1 MIGRLLMKS
10 CLLPFPGLLLALTLS
25 LQAQPSPEPSLEA
38 AALLINQEEMSHEF
52 TLEAAFPRPM
62 VGEDAVGKAGDSPA
76 KLNPAWAGKWVWESQ
91 RVARFIPSEAPK
103 MGTTYEIE
111 LKSGLKDLGGAKVD
125 GGKAIKVKSPG
136 LRIVSESRPIHPE
149 DRPPPARLAPT
160 LLLMNAPVSAASL
173 RNATRYVDK
182 YGQVVQATARFARWE
197 ELSTSARAHLVFAE
211 QVQQRKAA
219 LTSEEIPERSLSSTV
234 PWALVVAPDAP
245 LPAGEEW
252 VLTVDGSISV
262 AENSKLKLGQAGKF
276 NFGTILPGSVR
287 HIEEWAPVDGENSIT
302 ISFDKRISLTP
313 EEAAKFVK
321 VTPAVEPAP
330 KIEIHGTSLTLTSP
344 GFAFNTSY
352 RVEVPEGFP
361 AADDLPMAAGLT
373 EPNLVFVPNRP
384 SVALPSTNEVQ
395 LANGRGVYPIEHVN
409 VRSLKVRVREIPAE
423 DLPKILRSYENYT
436 NGMGDEGNGRRYGF
450 PLAIELIPGTE
461 IFDETFK
468 LDPAPEINRSGRME
482 LEWANILKGKRP
494 AALFV
499 QVEGLRPIGR
509 DDGGVALG
517 QSVVQLS
524 DLGLAWK
531 NGDEDMLVYA
541 FSHTSGS
548 PVPDTELAISD
559 RAGKVVHSARTDK
572 DGVARFPK
580 PAEADFITARNG
592 KDSHTTLLDLRYP
605 NYSPWRLGASYYD
618 WREIPADKRG
628 AFLFTDRGVY
638 RPGETVHVA
647 GLARDFKGSL
657 PMIAEEKTAIL
668 KMHDD
673 NNRVFHEE
681 EITLGSCGQFG
692 TSVKLPE
699 VNVGYYHASITL
711 PERQIAAKQKS
722 ADDNEESDSGDEGEE
737 ENGGDAAGDPTKSK
751 PSFTHYFLVQE
762 FKRNTF
768 ELSMPVADSF
778 LAPAT
783 LELPVT
789 ATYYLGAPVSK
800 GDLRWSAHFSSQGF
814 YPENF
819 RDFLFADHREFDGG
833 YWSYYYGLDYYYS
846 PQRATSYLNG
856 EMKLDAVGA
865 AKLAIEVP
873 EEKEFPSPRRVFI
886 TSEVTDANQ
895 QTLSVQAQTMLH
907 PADFYLGLGRPPEV
921 VRAGDK
927 LSLPL
932 VAVAPDGKK
941 TPQAVEASLVIQ
953 KKVWNTIEVK
963 QAGGGMVKRN
973 EESLVEVS
981 RSGITIAEGARAELS
996 FAETGEYH
1004 VTIEAKDSADRIART
1019 TVQMTVQGADYY
1031 AWEGLEGVR
1040 VDLLPDKKIYQAGD
1054 TARLLVK
1061 TPIEGTALV
1070 TVEREGIERAF
1081 VTKLSGSA
1089 PVIEVPLSDM
1099 DAPNT
1104 HVGVMIVEGA
1114 AASQL
1119 KFPMPRAKFGYARL
1133 SIEQRLPKL
1142 TVAVRPMRES
1152 VRPGSE
1158 ATVAVKVTDHAGK
1171 AVTDASIIFTAVD
1184 EGVLAVTGYQ
1194 NPDALGYFHP
1204 ARGLRVRT
1212 SATFPNL
1219 LAENPEELS
1228 VYNKG
1233 YIIGGG
1239 DGESAGKLK
1248 IRTDFTPCAHFTFK
1262 ARTDAAG
1269 QASITFT
1276 TPDTLTRYRLV
1287 AVVAAPDGWR
1297 FGTGTADL
1305 EVTKPL
1311 MLEPSPPRFAH
1322 AGDIMVVRALLL
1334 NQSPVDGVF
1343 SVVLEPDSLV
1353 ALQSTPRAEVALA
1366 AGAQQTVEFTVNFTQ
1381 PGTTKWRWR
1390 ATPVRFDGNLPPDL
1404 EPEMNDSVET
1414 SFKIEHPV
1422 PILRE
1427 IFHARLNPQ
1436 APEAALL
1443 EAASPNLRAG
1453 DGQVLVSIANTRLV
1467 DALPAVRHLQ
1477 GYPYGCVEQTS
1488 SGMMPWLV
1496 ADTLRQLLPEAP
1508 SSEEGKKAIAIGV
1521 RRLSTMQTNS
1531 GGLGYWPGAGE
1542 PDFWGSVSAAHVLL
1556 LAKQGGHEVA
1566 DSLLDPLVEYLKNG
1580 VVDAVGKNENYY
1592 RATSAKALYVLALA
1606 GQADVALMNKLATS
1620 ATLAKDFGPEST
1632 FYLALAFATQ
1642 KDGKEEASRLLT
1654 EWKRPDRANWNWWYD
1669 FSILDALRVQ
1679 AMASAGIDR
1688 SAIEPVIEEMLASR
1702 NAEGDWGSTYT
1713 NSAAVLALAAYHRTY
1728 EKNFGAGK
1736 AVVAW
1741 EGQSREVMLDA
1752 KPQRSTVVIGLHE
1765 MAPGARPVIQLAD
1778 GPSLYVQ
1785 TELAA
1790 RPAEMPRKR
1799 NSPAFAI
1806 ERVYRKVQPDGSLVP
1821 EDNFRV
1827 GDLVAVTLNIKATG
1841 SHRYLAVDDPLPA
1854 SMEAVNPE
1862 FASQG
1867 GNDAAMANA
1876 QTWASDHTELRDSR
1890 ALFFMNNLY
1899 RGGEYAITY
1908 LARVSKAG
1916 NAFAP
1921 PTKIEAM
1928 YDPTLTALGEGGAF
1942 RTSP

>member
-1 MIGRLLMKS
+1 MKS
-10 CLLPFPGLLLALTLS
+10 FRLPVSGLLLSFTLC
-25 LQAQPSPEPSLEA
+25 LQAQQPPAPSLEA
-38 AALLINQEEMSHEF
+38 AALLVNQEEMTHEF

-62 VGEDAVGKAGDSPA
+62 VEDAAVGKTADSPA
-76 KLNPAWAGKWVWESQ
+76 KITPAWAGKWVWESP
-91 RVARFIPSEAPK
+91 RVAKFVPSEAPK
-103 MGTTYEIE
+103 MGTTYEVAM
-111 LKSGLKDLGGAKVD
+111 KSGLKDLGGAKVD
-125 GGKAIKVKSPG
+125 GGKAVKVKSPG
-136 LRIVSESRPIHPE
+136 LQITSESRPIYPE
-149 DRPPPARLAPT
+149 DRPPNARQTPT
-160 LLLMNAPVSAASL
+160 LLLMNAPVSSESL
-173 RNATRYVDK
+173 RNATRYVDAN
-182 YGQVVQATARFARWE
+182 GRSATATARFARWE
-197 ELSTSARAHLVFAE
+197 ELSTSARANLVFSD
-211 QVQQRKAA
+211 QMVRQQPA
-219 LTSEEIPERSLSSTV
+219 LATEDIPERSLSSSV
-234 PWALVVAPDAP
+234 SWALVITPDAP
-245 LPAGEEW
+245 LPAGEDWE
-252 VLTVDGSISV
+252 LAVDGSISA
-262 AENSKLKLGQAGKF
+262 AENSKLKLGQASRFK
-276 NFGTILPGSVR
+276 FGTILPGTVR
-287 HIEEWAPVDGENSIT
+287 GIEQWAPVDGENSIT
-302 ISFDKRISLTP
+302 INFDKRVELTP
-313 EEAAKFVK
+313 EIAAKFVRI
-321 VTPAVEPAP
+321 TPAVEPAP
-330 KIEIHGTSLTLTSP
+330 KAEASGTSLTLTSP
-344 GFAFNTSY
+344 GFAFNSTY
-352 RVEVPEGFP
+352 KVEVLEGFP
-361 AADDLPMAAGLT
+361 AADGLPISNGRV

-395 LANGRGVYPIEHVN
+395 LTNGRGVYPIDYVN
-409 VRSLKVRVREIPAE
+409 VRSLKVRVREIPSE
-423 DLPKILRSYENYT
+423 ELPKVLRSYQNYT
-436 NGMGDEGNGRRYGF
+436 NGMGDEGEGRRYGF
-450 PLAIELIPGTE
+450 PLAAELIPGTE
-461 IFDETFK
+461 IFNETIK
-468 LDPAPEINRSGRME
+468 LDPVPEINRSGNLE
-482 LEWANILKGKRP
+482 LEWETILKGKRP

-517 QSVVQLS
+517 QSVVQIS

-541 FSHTSGS
+541 FSHTTGA
-548 PVPDTELAISD
+548 PVPDTELSIHNRD
-559 RAGKVVHSARTDK
+559 GNVVHSARTDK
-572 DGVARFPK
+572 EGLARFPK
-580 PAEADFITARNG
+580 PADADYIRARNG
-592 KDSHTTLLDLRYP
+592 KDSHATLLQLDDP

-618 WREIPADKRG
+618 WRQLKEDKRG
-628 AFLFTDRGVY
+628 ALIFTDRGVY

-647 GLARDFKGSL
+647 GLVRDFKVSL
-657 PMIAEEKTAIL
+657 PLIAEEKTATL
-668 KMHDD
+668 KLLDD

-692 TSVKLPE
+692 ASVKLPE
-699 VNVGYYHASITL
+699 ASVGYYHASITL
-711 PERQIAAKQKS
+711 PMRKVAAKS
-722 ADDNEESDSGDEGEE
+722 ESEDEGSDSGDEEE
-737 ENGGDAAGDPTKSK
+737 TGDEPAVDPTQST
-751 PSFTHYFLVQE
+751 PSFAHYFMVQE

-783 LELPVT
+783 IELPVT

-819 RDFLFADHREFDGG
+819 RDFLFADQREFDGG

-846 PQRATSYLNG
+846 PQRSTAYLNG
-856 EMKLDAVGA
+856 EMQLDAVGA
-865 AKLAIEVP
+865 AKLIIEVP
-873 EEKEFPSPRRVFI
+873 EEKEFPSPRRAFI

-907 PADFYLGLGRPPEV
+907 PADFYLGIGRPGEV
-921 VRAGDK
+921 IRAGDK

-932 VAVAPDGKK
+932 VAVTPDGKK
-941 TPQAVEASLVIQ
+941 VPQPVEASLIIQ
-953 KKVWNTIEVK
+953 KKTWNTIEVK

-973 EESLVEVS
+973 EESMVETA
-981 RSGITIAEGARAELS
+981 RSSIVITEGARTDLS

-1004 VTIEAKDSADRIART
+1004 VTIEAKDSAERIART
-1019 TVQMTVQGADYY
+1019 TVQMTVHGADYY

-1040 VDLLPDKKIYQAGD
+1040 VDLLPDKKIYQPGD

-1061 TPIEGTALV
+1061 TPIAGTALV

-1081 VTKLSGSA
+1081 VTKLAGSA

-1119 KFPMPRAKFGYARL
+1119 KFPMPRAKFGYTRL
-1133 SIEQRLPKL
+1133 TIEQRLPKL

-1152 VRPGSE
+1152 VRPGGE

-1184 EGVLAVTGYQ
+1184 EGVLAVTGFE
-1194 NPDALGYFHP
+1194 NPDPLGYFHP
-1204 ARGLRVRT
+1204 SRSLRVRT

-1228 VYNKG
+1228 AYNKG

-1239 DGESAGKLK
+1239 DGAGMGRMKT
-1248 IRTDFTPCAHFTFK
+1248 RTDFTPCAHFAFK
-1262 ARTDAAG
+1262 ARTDATG

-1297 FGTGTADL
+1297 FGTGTANL

-1322 AGDIMVVRALLL
+1322 VGDIMVVRALLL

-1366 AGAQQTVEFTVNFTQ
+1366 AGAQQTVEFTVNFAQ
-1381 PGTTKWRWR
+1381 AGTTKWRWR
-1390 ATPVRFDGNLPPDL
+1390 ATPVRFNGNLPPDL

-1414 SFKIEHPV
+1414 TFKVEHPV

-1436 APEAALL
+1436 AKEAALL
-1443 EAASPNLRAG
+1443 ETASPNLRAG

-1496 ADTLRQLLPEAP
+1496 ADSLRQLLPETP
-1508 SSEEGKKAIAIGV
+1508 SAEAGKKAIAMGV
-1521 RRLSTMQTNS
+1521 RRLTSMQTNS
-1531 GGLGYWPGAGE
+1531 GGLGYWPGADE
-1542 PDFWGSVSAAHVLL
+1542 PDFWGSVAAAHVLM

-1580 VVDAVGKNENYY
+1580 LVEAMGKNDNYY

-1606 GQADVALMNKLATS
+1606 GKADVAIMNKLATS
-1620 ATLAKDFGPEST
+1620 ATLSKDYGPESAL
-1632 FYLALAFATQ
+1632 YLALAFATT
-1642 KDGKEEASRLLT
+1642 KDGKEEAARLLAS
-1654 EWKRPDRANWNWWYD
+1654 WKAPEKGNWTWWYD
-1669 FSILDALRVQ
+1669 SSILDSLRVQ
-1679 AMASAGIDR
+1679 AMASAGMDR
-1688 SAIEPVIEEMLASR
+1688 SVVEPVVEEMLAAR

-1713 NSAAVLALAAYHRTY
+1713 NSAAVFALAAYHRTY
-1728 EKNFGAGK
+1728 EKNFGAAK

-1741 EGQSREVMLDA
+1741 EGQSRDVTLDA
-1752 KPQRSTVVIGLHE
+1752 KPQRATIVIGLHE

-1790 RPAEMPRKR
+1790 RPTEMPRKR
-1799 NSPAFAI
+1799 NSPAFSI
-1806 ERVYRKVQPDGSLVP
+1806 ERIYRKVQPDGTLVP

-1827 GDLVAVTLNIKATG
+1827 GDLVAVSLNVKATG
-1841 SHRYLAVDDPLPA
+1841 SHLYLAVDDPLPA
-1854 SMEAVNPE
+1854 SLEAVNPE
-1862 FASQG
+1862 FTSQG
-1867 GNDAAMANA
+1867 GNEAAMSSA

-1899 RGGEYAITY
+1899 RGGEYTITY

-1928 YDPTLTALGEGGAF
+1928 YDPTSTALGEGGPF

>member
-1 MIGRLLMKS
+1 MKTF
-10 CLLPFPGLLLALTLS
+10 LFPLSGLFLAFALG
-25 LQAQPSPEPSLEA
+25 LQAQPAPSLES
-38 AALLINQEEMSHEF
+38 AALLVNQEEMTHEF

-62 VGEDAVGKAGDSPA
+62 VEDDAVGKAGDSPA
-76 KLNPAWAGKWVWESQ
+76 KITPTWAGKWVWQSP
-91 RVARFIPSEAPK
+91 RVARFVPSEAPK
-103 MGTTYEIE
+103 MGTTYVIE
-111 LKSGLKDLGGAKVD
+111 MKSGLKDLGGAKVNA
-125 GGKAIKVKSPG
+125 GKEIKVKSPG
-136 LRIVSESRPIHPE
+136 LRIVNESRPIYPE
-149 DRPPPARLAPT
+149 DRPPNARQMPT
-160 LLLMNAPVSAASL
+160 LLLMNAPVSAESL
-173 RNATRYVDK
+173 KNSTRYVDK
-182 YGQVVQATARFARWE
+182 AGRSLPGTARFARWE
-197 ELSTSARAHLVFAE
+197 ELSTSARAHLIFSE
-211 QVQQRKAA
+211 QVTRQKPA
-219 LTSEEIPERSLSSTV
+219 LATEEIPERALSSTV
-234 PWALVVAPDAP
+234 PWALVVAPDDP

-252 VLTVDGSISV
+252 VLKVDGGIS
-262 AENSKLKLGQAGKF
+262 ASESSKLKLGQSSVF
-276 NFGTILPGSVR
+276 NFGTILAGRVR
-287 HIEEWAPVDGENSIT
+287 GIDGWAPVDGENSIT
-302 ISFDKRISLTP
+302 IGFDKRIALSP
-313 EEAAKFVK
+313 EDAAKFLRI
-321 VTPAVEPAP
+321 TPGVEPAP
-330 KIEIHGTSLTLTSP
+330 KIEVHGTSITLTSP
-344 GFAFNTSY
+344 GFAFNTPY
-352 RVEVPEGFP
+352 RVEVMPGLP
-361 AADDLPMAAGLT
+361 ASDELPMALGLI

-423 DLPKILRSYENYT
+423 DLPKVLRSYDNYT
-436 NGMGDEGNGRRYGF
+436 NGMGDEGDGRRYGF

-461 IFDETFK
+461 IFSETIK
-468 LDPAPEINRSGRME
+468 LDPVPEINRSGRME

-509 DDGGVALG
+509 DSGGVALG

-531 NGDEDMLVYA
+531 NGDEDMLVYT
-541 FSHTSGS
+541 FSHTTGA
-548 PVPDTELAISD
+548 PAPDTELSI
-559 RAGKVVHSARTDK
+559 RNREGKVVHSARTDK
-572 DGVARFPK
+572 DGIARFPK
-580 PAEADFITARNG
+580 PAAADYITASNG
-592 KDSHTTLLDLRYP
+592 KDSHATLLNLEYP

-618 WREIPADKRG
+618 WRELPADKRS

-647 GLARDFKGSL
+647 GLVRDFKVSL
-657 PMIAEEKTAIL
+657 PLIAEEKTATL
-668 KMHDD
+668 KMLDD

-692 TSVKLPE
+692 ASVKLPD
-699 VNVGYYHASITL
+699 VNVGYYHVSITL
-711 PERQIAAKQKS
+711 PERKIAAKAKS
-722 ADDNEESDSGDEGEE
+722 EDEDEESDSGEESEEGNGE
-737 ENGGDAAGDPTKSK
+737 ENGEPAGDPTKSA
-751 PSFTHYFLVQE
+751 PAFSHYFLVQE

-768 ELSMPVADSF
+768 ELSMPVAESF
-778 LAPAT
+778 LAPAK

-789 ATYYLGAPVSK
+789 ATYYLGAPVSR

-814 YPENF
+814 YPETF

-856 EMKLDAVGA
+856 EIKLDAVGT
-865 AKLAIEVP
+865 AKLDIEVP

-907 PADFYLGLGRPPEV
+907 PADFYLGIGRPPEV
-921 VRAGDK
+921 VRTGDK
-927 LSLPL
+927 LSLP
-932 VAVAPDGKK
+932 VIAVTPDGKK
-941 TPQAVEASLVIQ
+941 VPQPVEVSLVIQ

-973 EESLVEVS
+973 EESMVEIS
-981 RSGITIAEGARAELS
+981 RSSITVAEGARADLS

-1004 VTIEAKDSADRIART
+1004 VTIEAKDSADRLART

-1070 TVEREGIERAF
+1070 TVEREGVERAF
-1081 VTKLSGSA
+1081 VTKLAGSA
-1089 PVIEVPLSDM
+1089 PVIEVPLSDV

-1133 SIEQRLPKL
+1133 TIEQRLPKL
-1142 TVAVRPMRES
+1142 TVAVRPVRES
-1152 VRPGSE
+1152 VRPGGE

-1194 NPDALGYFHP
+1194 NPDALGFFHP
-1204 ARGLRVRT
+1204 LRSLRVRT

-1228 VYNKG
+1228 IYNKG

-1239 DGESAGKLK
+1239 DGEFAGRMKT
-1248 IRTDFTPCAHFTFK
+1248 RTDFTPCAHFTFK
-1262 ARTDAAG
+1262 ARTDATG

-1287 AVVAAPDGWR
+1287 AVAAAPDGWR
-1297 FGTGTADL
+1297 FGTGTANL

-1390 ATPVRFDGNLPPDL
+1390 ATPVRFDGVLPPDL

-1414 SFKIEHPV
+1414 SFKVEHPV

-1427 IFHARLNPQ
+1427 IFHARLNPE
-1436 APEAALL
+1436 AREAALL

-1496 ADTLRQLLPEAP
+1496 ADTLRQILPETP
-1508 SSEEGKKAIAIGV
+1508 TSEDGKKAIAVGV
-1521 RRLSTMQTNS
+1521 RRLSAMQTNS
-1531 GGLGYWPGAGE
+1531 GGLGYWPGASE

-1556 LAKQGGHEVA
+1556 LAKQAGHDVPS
-1566 DSLLDPLVEYLKNG
+1566 SLLDPLVEYLAGG
-1580 VVDAVGKNENYY
+1580 VVEALEKNDGNY
-1592 RATSAKALYVLALA
+1592 RPTSAKALYVLALA
-1606 GQADVALMNKLATS
+1606 GQSDVALMNKLATS
-1620 ATLAKDFGPEST
+1620 ATLIKDFGPEST
-1632 FYLALAFATQ
+1632 FYLALAFATL
-1642 KDGKEEASRLLT
+1642 KDGKEEAIRLL
-1654 EWKRPDRANWNWWYD
+1654 EGWKRPDRTSWSWWYD

-1679 AMASAGIDR
+1679 AMASAGMDR
-1688 SAIEPVIEEMLASR
+1688 STIEPVVEEMLASR

-1741 EGQSREVMLDA
+1741 EGQSREVALDA
-1752 KPQRSTVVIGLHE
+1752 KPQRATVVIGLHE

-1778 GPSLYVQ
+1778 GPTLYVQ

-1806 ERVYRKVQPDGSLVP
+1806 DRVYRKVQPDGTLVP

-1841 SHRYLAVDDPLPA
+1841 SHRYLAVDDPLP
-1854 SMEAVNPE
+1854 SSLEAVNPE

-1867 GNDAAMANA
+1867 GNEAAMENVK
-1876 QTWASDHTELRDSR
+1876 TWESDHTELRDSR

-1899 RGGEYAITY
+1899 RGGEYNITY

-1928 YDPTLTALGEGGAF
+1928 YDPTLTALGEGGPF

>member
-1 MIGRLLMKS
+1 MIGRLFMKS
-10 CLLPFPGLLLALTLS
+10 CLFPLPVLLLALTLCT
-25 LQAQPSPEPSLEA
+25 QAQTSQEPSLET
-38 AALLINQEEMSHEF
+38 AALLVNQEEIGPEF

-62 VGEDAVGKAGDSPA
+62 VGEDAVGKTGDSPA
-76 KLNPAWAGKWVWESQ
+76 KITPAWAGKWAWESQ
-91 RVARFIPSEAPK
+91 RVARFVPSEAPK
-103 MGTTYEIE
+103 MGIAYVIE
-111 LKSGLKDLGGAKVD
+111 MKSGLKDLGGAKVD

-136 LRIVSESRPIHPE
+136 LRIVNESRPVSRE
-149 DRPPPARLAPT
+149 DSEPNVRQTPT
-160 LLLMNAPVSAASL
+160 LLLMNAPVSAESL
-173 RNATRYVDK
+173 KNSARYVDK
-182 YGQVVQATARFARWE
+182 AGRSLPGTARFARWE
-197 ELSTSARAHLVFAE
+197 ELSTSARAHLVFSE
-211 QVQQRKAA
+211 QVLRRKPA
-219 LTSEEIPERSLSSTV
+219 LATEEIPERALSSTV
-234 PWALVVAPDAP
+234 PWALVVAPDEP
-245 LPAGEEW
+245 LPAGEQW
-252 VLTVDGSISV
+252 VLKVDGGIS
-262 AENSKLKLGQAGKF
+262 ASESSKLKLGESSVF
-276 NFGTILPGSVR
+276 NFGTILAGSVR
-287 HIEEWAPVDGENSIT
+287 SIEGWAPVDGENSIT
-302 ISFDKRISLTP
+302 IGFDKRIAPAP
-313 EEAAKFVK
+313 EAAAKFLRI
-321 VTPAVEPAP
+321 TPAVEPAP
-330 KIEIHGTSLTLTSP
+330 KIEVHGTSLTLTSP
-344 GFAFNTSY
+344 GFAFNTTY
-352 RVEVPEGFP
+352 RVEVPEGLP
-361 AADDLPMAAGLT
+361 AADGLPIAAGMV

-423 DLPKILRSYENYT
+423 DLPKILRSYDNYT
-436 NGMGDEGNGRRYGF
+436 SGMGDEGTGRRYGF

-461 IFDETFK
+461 IFNETIK
-468 LDPAPEINRSGRME
+468 LDPLPEINRSGRME

-509 DDGGVALG
+509 DSGGVALG

-531 NGDEDMLVYA
+531 NGDEDMLVYT
-541 FSHTSGS
+541 FSHTTGA
-548 PVPDTELAISD
+548 PLPDTDLSVRNRDGA
-559 RAGKVVHSARTDK
+559 VVHSARADK
-572 DGVARFPK
+572 DGIARFPK
-580 PAEADFITARNG
+580 PGDADFITARNG
-592 KDSHTTLLDLRYP
+592 KDSHTTLLNLESP

-618 WREIPADKRG
+618 WRDLQADKRG

-647 GLARDFKGSL
+647 GLVRDFKVSL
-657 PMIAEEKTAIL
+657 PMIAEEKTATL
-668 KMHDD
+668 KMLDD
-673 NNRVFHEE
+673 NNRVFHKE

-692 TSVKLPE
+692 ASVKLPD

-711 PERQIAAKQKS
+711 PERQIAAKPKS
-722 ADDNEESDSGDEGEE
+722 EDEGESGSGE
-737 ENGGDAAGDPTKSK
+737 EGEQDAGEAAGEPAKSK
-751 PSFTHYFLVQE
+751 PSFSHYFLVQE

-768 ELSMPVADSF
+768 ELSMPVAESF
-778 LAPAT
+778 LAPAK

-833 YWSYYYGLDYYYS
+833 YWSHYYGLDYYYS
-846 PQRATSYLNG
+846 PQRSTSYLNG
-856 EMKLDAVGA
+856 ELKLDAVGA
-865 AKLAIEVP
+865 AKLNIEVP

-907 PADFYLGLGRPPEV
+907 PADFYLGIGRPPEV
-921 VRAGDK
+921 VRTGDK
-927 LSLPL
+927 LSLPM
-932 VAVAPDGKK
+932 VAVTPDGKK
-941 TPQAVEASLVIQ
+941 VTQPVEASLVIQ

-963 QAGGGMVKRN
+963 QAGGGMVKQN
-973 EESLVEVS
+973 EESLVETS
-981 RSGITIAEGARAELS
+981 RSSITIAGGARADLS

-1004 VTIEAKDSADRIART
+1004 VTIEAKDSADRVART

-1081 VTKLSGSA
+1081 VTKLAGSA

-1133 SIEQRLPKL
+1133 TIEQRLPKL

-1152 VRPGSE
+1152 VRPGGE
-1158 ATVAVKVTDHAGK
+1158 ATVAVKVTDYAGK

-1184 EGVLAVTGYQ
+1184 EGVLAVTGYE
-1194 NPDALGYFHP
+1194 NPDALGHFH
-1204 ARGLRVRT
+1204 ALRALRVRT

-1228 VYNKG
+1228 IYNKG

-1239 DGESAGKLK
+1239 DGGGMVRMKTRA
-1248 IRTDFTPCAHFTFK
+1248 DFTPCAHFTFK
-1262 ARTDAAG
+1262 ARTDATG

-1287 AVVAAPDGWR
+1287 AVAAAPDGWR
-1297 FGTGTADL
+1297 FGTGTANL

-1322 AGDIMVVRALLL
+1322 VGDIMVVRALVL

-1343 SVVLEPDSLV
+1343 SVVLEPDSLA
-1353 ALQSTPRAEVALA
+1353 ALQSTPRAEVVIA

-1381 PGTTKWRWR
+1381 PGLTKWRWR
-1390 ATPVRFDGNLPPDL
+1390 ATPVRFDGALPPDL

-1414 SFKIEHPV
+1414 SFKVEHPV

-1453 DGQVLVSIANTRLV
+1453 DGQVRVSIANTRLV

-1496 ADTLRQLLPEAP
+1496 ADTLRQLLPETP
-1508 SSEEGKKAIAIGV
+1508 TSEDGKKAIAAGV
-1521 RRLSTMQTNS
+1521 RRLSAMQTNS
-1531 GGLGYWPGAGE
+1531 GGLGYWPGASE

-1566 DSLLDPLVEYLKNG
+1566 DSLLEPLVEYLKNG
-1580 VVDAVGKNENYY
+1580 VVEAIGKPESYH

-1606 GQADVALMNKLATS
+1606 GQADVALLNKLATS
-1620 ATLAKDFGPEST
+1620 ATLSKDFGPEST
-1632 FYLALAFATQ
+1632 FYLALAFATL
-1642 KDGKEEASRLLT
+1642 KDGKEEAIRLL
-1654 EWKRPDRANWNWWYD
+1654 EGWKRPDRQNWTWWYD

-1679 AMASAGIDR
+1679 AMASAGMDR
-1688 SAIEPVIEEMLASR
+1688 SAIEPVVEEMLASR

-1713 NSAAVLALAAYHRTY
+1713 NSASVLALAAYHRTY

-1736 AVVAW
+1736 ALVVW
-1741 EGQSREVMLDA
+1741 EGQSREVALDA
-1752 KPQRSTVVIGLHE
+1752 KPQRATVVIGLHE

-1778 GPSLYVQ
+1778 GPTLYVQ

-1806 ERVYRKVQPDGSLVP
+1806 DRVYRKVQPDGTLVP

-1854 SMEAVNPE
+1854 SLEAVNPE

-1867 GNDAAMANA
+1867 GNEAAMENVK
-1876 QTWASDHTELRDSR
+1876 TWESDHTELRDSR

-1899 RGGEYAITY
+1899 RGGEYTITY

-1928 YDPTLTALGEGGAF
+1928 YDPTSTALGEGGPF